1 MFTPLTVIRNK
12 SRGSWS
18 VCLYHKESKRR
29 YWLDVSL
36 DEKYHELEVEWN
48 QYIFCNTDSEDQE
61 RKVFQEDWDNFEAA
75 CEAIYAILES
85 EGEIFHGEDGDWY
98 LKDGG
103 EGWTTRTW
111 NV

>member
-36 DEKYHELEVEWN
+36 NEKYHDPEVEWN
-48 QYIFCNTDSEDQE
+48 QYIFYLTDKDDVA
-61 RKVFQEDWDNFEAA
+61 RKEFQEDDDNFDEASS
-75 CEAIYAILES
+75 EVINILEAQ
-85 EGEIFHGEDGDWY
+85 GEIFCGEDGDWY
-98 LKDGG
+98 IKGDWR
-103 EGWTTRTW
+103 EEETI